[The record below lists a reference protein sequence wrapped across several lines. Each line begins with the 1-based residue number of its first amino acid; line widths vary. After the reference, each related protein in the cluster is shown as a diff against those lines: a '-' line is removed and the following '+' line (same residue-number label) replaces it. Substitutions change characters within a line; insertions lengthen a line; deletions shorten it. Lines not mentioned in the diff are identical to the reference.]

1 MSKKD
6 LQIAHKNS
14 DIKIKKS
21 ETEETSTLYEVLK
34 ELPKP
39 EASMKLTASQKKWW
53 YWFGLEFISTNQI
66 AKADLIHLQD
76 AAFAMDMKC
85 KLIQLINTENKK
97 SASGVGG
104 VVQKFASGATNIT
117 GYQSALKDQIKI
129 LDSIS
134 EYFGLSIKDRNKIKA
149 VETPGG
155 DQLSLFDEVLKKLH
169 G

>member
-1 MSKKD
+1 MSKNNMKVVHQNEELKKPD
-6 LQIAHKNS
+6 L
-14 DIKIKKS
+14 
-21 ETEETSTLYEVLK
+21 ETPEASSLYEILK

-39 EASMKLTASQKKWW
+39 ETSMKLNAAQKKWW

-66 AKADLIHLQD
+66 AKADLMHLQD

-85 KLIQLINTENKK
+85 KLIHLINTANTK
-97 SASGVGG
+97 SDSGVGG
-104 VVQKFASGATNIT
+104 IVQKFTSGATNIT

-149 VETPGG
+149 VDGPG
-155 DQLSLFDEVLKKLH
+155 DNQLNLFDEMMKKLH